1 MTLPCHIEG
10 VYDDGS
16 IAEFW
21 RRHYFTLFFY
31 IRVSRVKC
39 FTDAGSIN
47 TNEVQQS
54 ICQLKEGKTGLNLI
68 TAAPKIF
75 NPKKFCCYVNCLVC
89 VLLCVVFVCFVL
101 MDPESGNKAER
112 IQKSPSEI

>member
-1 MTLPCHIEG
+1 MQVALIQMRFSSQ
-10 VYDDGS
+10 Y
-16 IAEFW
+16 
-21 RRHYFTLFFY
+21 
-31 IRVSRVKC
+31 VSLR
-39 FTDAGSIN
+39 
-47 TNEVQQS
+47 
-54 ICQLKEGKTGLNLI
+54 KEKGKTGLNLI